1 MIYDDDHYYMGGV
14 LAEVLRGEGK
24 EVTLVT
30 PGAAASSWTVATM
43 EQHRIQRRLLELG
56 VEIETSRAVIATTA
70 DGVRTSCEFTGR
82 EREIA
87 CDAAVFVTARLPDDG
102 LYRELLAR
110 RDDWEDAG
118 LRSVKAV
125 GDCWSPG
132 TIAAAVWE
140 GQRYAQELDGPPGEA
155 APFRREVTELSTVG
169 A

>member
-1 MIYDDDHYYMGGV
+1 MTFRD
-14 LAEVLRGEGK
+14 
-24 EVTLVT
+24 
-30 PGAAASSWTVATM
+30 
-43 EQHRIQRRLLELG
+43 